1 MYGYGAV
8 PILTGPLDEAL
19 TLDSNATIAGGR
31 TQVDTTALTGGGF
44 QATTGRGNVTG
55 QSDVS
60 HMIPAHSSCLNAT
73 NLMGAHNKGQSLAI
87 TKFKDAVNHQ
97 LKEVAKWEENGRKA
111 HHNMQIAISKGRT
124 KRVRHY
130 QHQARKWA
138 DKAQAAKARLVLLQ
152 TALTNCVASG
162 YSSGAPAGTLTG
174 TTTDPIF
181 TKVSKTPVEEVA
193 AAQAAAQDVVVT
205 EVVTPTGEV
214 VTAAVN
220 GNGEVVAVSSAAPT
234 LMDGGVLS
242 TKNIALG
249 LLALGVGYTILKRK
263 G

>member
-1 MYGYGAV
+1 MYGTFT
-8 PILTGPLDEAL
+8 PSLTAST
-19 TLDSNATIAGGR
+19 TLVAPTIGGGR

-44 QATTGRGNVTG
+44 QATTGRGNVSG

-97 LKEVAKWEENGRKA
+97 LKEVAKWEENGRIA
-111 HHNMQIAISKGRT
+111 HANMQIAISKGKT
-124 KRVRHY
+124 ERVRHY
-130 QHQARKWA
+130 QHQARKWS
-138 DKAQAAKARLVLLQ
+138 DKAQDARARLVLLQ

-162 YSSGAPAGTLTG
+162 YSSGSAPAVTPPAGTITG

-181 TKVSKTPVEEVA
+181 TKVSKTPVEEV
-193 AAQAAAQDVVVT
+193 AAAQDVVVT

-249 LLALGVGYTILKRK
+249 LLALGIGYTILKRK